1 MLDAIAVDSA
11 ELGDTG
17 IAELDGLAIDAELDA
32 AIVDAAADAADAD
45 AADVADD
52 AAAVEDAAL
61 VASDI
66 ELEPVDADL
75 AANGFSLTV
84 PGVEQR

>member
-45 AADVADD
+45 AADD
-52 AAAVEDAAL
+52 AAP

>member
-1 MLDAIAVDSA
+1 MLDTIAVDSA

-17 IAELDGLAIDAELDA
+17 IAELDGLAIDAEIDA
-32 AIVDAAADAADAD
+32 AIVDAAADAD

>member
-52 AAAVEDAAL
+52 DAP

>member
-17 IAELDGLAIDAELDA
+17 IAELDDAAIDAE
-32 AIVDAAADAADAD
+32 IDAAADAATP
-45 AADVADD
+45 
-52 AAAVEDAAL
+52 